1 MLYLFLNLLL
11 LIPPVYAC
19 IRAVFGLKGVCAR
32 ERKIILALFVP
43 TILTYFV
50 IQTFLVSKGHYPFWG
65 AALIHHVA
73 ATLLVP
79 LAYMMIRK
87 SLDVTSGSR
96 VHIILFSLLVLLIPD
111 VVMQVMTPFDAE
123 LPTAEPQNNYIMFYV
138 TPQISVRHSIFSFVV
153 EMQVAIVVTRVL
165 EMRHILISR
174 GLYLSENGRTFVY
187 TCFACCAWI
196 VLSLCPSQKW
206 LQNHHEGMLAINAVY
221 CVFVTTIV
229 LMIGKYFGES
239 IVVNAENELVDIEND
254 VDSELA
260 EALRLAIERDKVYL
274 NSALHIEEFSAMLST
289 NRTYVARACRLKFGM
304 TFTELMNKHRV
315 DHSKELLINN
325 PRMRIEDVAAGS
337 GFSSASFFSKVFK
350 HHEGRT
356 PTQWRQNVAQKKSS
370 TASGTQSEHHH
381 EVNKNPRAGGGK

>member
-1 MLYLFLNLLL
+1 MLYLFLNLVL

-19 IRAVFGLKGVCAR
+19 IRAVFGLKGICAR
-32 ERKIILALFVP
+32 QRKMILVVFVP
-43 TILTYFV
+43 ILLTYFV
-50 IQTFLVSKGHYPFWG
+50 IQTLLVCNGHYPCWG
-65 AALIHHVA
+65 ASLLHHIAAALLI
-73 ATLLVP
+73 P

-111 VVMQVMTPFDAE
+111 VIMQVMTPFDAE
-123 LPTAEPQNNYIMFYV
+123 LPTAEPQNNYIMFHV

-165 EMRHILISR
+165 EMRRILISR
-174 GLYLSENGRTFVY
+174 GLYLSENGRTFVF
-187 TCFACCAWI
+187 TCFACCAWV

-315 DHSKELLINN
+315 DHSKELLVNN

-350 HHEGRT
+350 SHEGCT
-356 PTQWRQNVAQKKSS
+356 PTQWRQDYVQKKSGVNPS
-370 TASGTQSEHHH
+370 KSVDSSH
-381 EVNKNPRAGGGK
+381 EVNDANRGG